1 MFVIKHKNLKAGTY
15 LTQRV
20 DYDMPSRELM
30 PSVWS
35 ADVTKALSFDFKEEV
50 DEYVQYVTEA
60 VGYPVEAVLTF
71 GAQKELQCS

>member
-15 LTQRV
+15 LTQRLEHGL
-20 DYDMPSRELM
+20 PSRELM